1 MVGCG
6 VRCEPLTGRWAVGP
20 GMLLAACAARLPTP
34 GRGSY
39 FGMQVAVSQAHA
51 RTVRLP
57 PAVEAP
63 IHWPS
68 AIAGLVLAIAVVV
81 GVSWLASTRQSEHR
95 LTVRAAPIVPTQ
107 PEPAAAAGQTAQAPA
122 PTVAPTPIP
131 PPAQAASASAADRL
145 KVANTRGLGVN
156 LRARAGEQAARLK
169 TLPEGTLLDL
179 VGPDERADGSVW
191 KNVREPG
198 GSEGWVSASY
208 VSAAGR

>member
-1 MVGCG
+1 MAGWG
-6 VRCEPLTGRWAVGP
+6 VGP

-63 IHWPS
+63 IQWPS

-107 PEPAAAAGQTAQAPA
+107 PEPAAAAGQAAQAPA

-131 PPAQAASASAADRL
+131 PPAQATSAPELASRQLASRPSRKAHSSILLAPTSARTAASGKTCASPAGPRAGSRLASSQPQADR
-145 KVANTRGLGVN
+145 R
-156 LRARAGEQAARLK
+156 
-169 TLPEGTLLDL
+169 D
-179 VGPDERADGSVW
+179 
-191 KNVREPG
+191 
-198 GSEGWVSASY
+198 
-208 VSAAGR
+208 